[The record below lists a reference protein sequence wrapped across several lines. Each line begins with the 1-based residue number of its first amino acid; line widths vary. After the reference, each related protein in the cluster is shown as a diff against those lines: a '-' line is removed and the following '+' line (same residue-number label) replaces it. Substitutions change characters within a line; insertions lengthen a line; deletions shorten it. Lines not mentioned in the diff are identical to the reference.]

1 MCFLF
6 FFKQKTAYDVR
17 ISDWSSD
24 VCSSDLCFCRS
35 GFSRELLL
43 RPLPLRRQG
52 EAGRGLRRTRCNYP
66 QASREPTQPLP
77 NPPLPPQGREL
88 LQERLQPRVLPRP
101 FTPPAPDP
109 PTPTAPPAPPAP
121 SHPHYPAYV
130 KAAPFASFSSSRSG
144 SVAW

>member
-1 MCFLF
+1 M
-6 FFKQKTAYDVR
+6 R

-24 VCSSDLCFCRS
+24 VCSSDLRGSPGRIVLQQCFCRS

-88 LQERLQPRVLPRP
+88 LQARLQPRVLPRP
-101 FTPPAPDP
+101 FTPHPPDP
-109 PTPTAPPAPPAP
+109 PTHTAALAPPATPPHHRPAP
-121 SHPHYPAYV
+121 STHPTCAN
-130 KAAPFASFSSSRSG
+130 
-144 SVAW
+144 

>member
-1 MCFLF
+1 M
-6 FFKQKTAYDVR
+6 R

-24 VCSSDLCFCRS
+24 VCSSDLRGSPGRIVLQQCFCRS

-77 NPPLPPQGREL
+77 NPPLPPQGRAP
-88 LQERLQPRVLPRP
+88 LQERLQPHVLPRP
-101 FTPPAPDP
+101 FTPTAPDP
-109 PTPTAPPAPPAP
+109 PTHTAPPATPPTP
-121 SHPHYPAYV
+121 RHQSPPPGT
-130 KAAPFASFSSSRSG
+130 AAP
-144 SVAW
+144 